1 MLLHF
6 SNPLRSGKRI
16 TDRPF
21 SISHFSTFRL
31 VRLPVAVYRQQKIK
45 ESEIKKL
52 EQDKNLNKE
61 LIELKKAELEKTKN
75 ALDKTFSKIEEKDF
89 LIEQRDGTIIE
100 NQSRIKEAHDSIIQQ
115 NRINQTLEY
124 EKKIL
129 LDDKKISELEAK
141 TAKARSWRFVL
152 IGIIGIIIAAF
163 LGILLLSMRKNQ
175 AKLKE
180 KNQLIA
186 REKQRS
192 DELLLNI
199 LPAEMANE
207 LKQNGF
213 AKAQSFDNVTVFFS
227 DFKDFTK
234 ISQQLTP
241 SELVKEID
249 ICFKAFDKIIENYNI
264 EKIKT
269 VGDAYICVGGLD
281 KTIKHDPQDIIDAAI
296 EIRNFVDERIKQLSK
311 AKQVYFEVRI
321 GIHTGPIVAGIVGFK
336 KFAYDI

>member
-1 MLLHF
+1 MVRNNGLSWLLLY
-6 SNPLRSGKRI
+6 NP
-16 TDRPF
+16 
-21 SISHFSTFRL
+21 
-31 VRLPVAVYRQQKIK
+31 QK
-45 ESEIKKL
+45 
-52 EQDKNLNKE
+52 
-61 LIELKKAELEKTKN
+61 
-75 ALDKTFSKIEEKDF
+75 
-89 LIEQRDGTIIE
+89 
-100 NQSRIKEAHDSIIQQ
+100 
-115 NRINQTLEY
+115 
-124 EKKIL
+124 
-129 LDDKKISELEAK
+129 
-141 TAKARSWRFVL
+141 
-152 IGIIGIIIAAF
+152 AAF

-296 EIRNFVDERIKQLSK
+296 EIRNFVNERIKQLTK
-311 AKQVYFEVRI
+311 GKQVYFEVRI

-336 KFAYDI
+336 KFAYDIWGDTVNTAARMEENSVPGQINVSAATFERVNENYSFTYRRKIAAKNRGEIEMYFIHEKIKKTQKDNDKELIDDESQAV